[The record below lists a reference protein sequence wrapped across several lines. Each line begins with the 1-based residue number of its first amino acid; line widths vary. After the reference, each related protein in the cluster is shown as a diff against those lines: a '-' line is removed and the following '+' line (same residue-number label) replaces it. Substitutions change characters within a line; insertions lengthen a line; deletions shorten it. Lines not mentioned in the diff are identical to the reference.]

1 MMVPIFGKVPPRA
14 MTNSMVAKEKK
25 YFQGKQKQKSH
36 VTGADD
42 VDLLMEHLQVEDV
55 LGVDDLLP
63 DGEGEAV
70 VAVGGVE
77 DAGVI
82 ANTEAGFDDA
92 LKIQVKIYF

>member
-1 MMVPIFGKVPPRA
+1 
-14 MTNSMVAKEKK
+14 
-25 YFQGKQKQKSH
+25 
-36 VTGADD
+36 
-42 VDLLMEHLQVEDV
+42 MEHLQVEDV

-92 LKIQVKIYF
+92 LKIQVKTYF